1 MSVDFIETE
10 AYAAL
15 LPKLTEAEK
24 IIKKMLL
31 DEISSAGIPTLEI
44 THRIKDAASAVE
56 KIKRK
61 PDNYNCISDL
71 TDLIG
76 FRIICYFSDDVDK
89 IASLVE
95 NLFVIDPENSVDKRQ
110 VISPTAFGYLSL
122 HYICSLPESGEYP
135 KELCGIKFEIQ
146 MRSSLQHTW
155 AEIEHDLGYKSMFA
169 IPREVRRE
177 FSRIAG
183 LLELADESF
192 VRIRDKLNDYTK
204 RITEDIK
211 NGNVGD
217 LSLDSVTLS
226 AYLKYN
232 KKMKKLTERIA
243 SIQNAAISE
252 RSPDN
257 FLPKLEILGITELS
271 GLEEMLERE
280 SEHAFELAKKLFCA
294 AELDEISSA
303 AGLHFLCRAELI
315 YGRHTDKEILA
326 FFMAGNTNE
335 NRARKQAAAVIK
347 NRKDGQNETET

>member
-24 IIKKMLL
+24 IIKKKLL

-61 PDNYNCISDL
+61 PDNYSCISDL

-95 NLFVIDPENSVDKRQ
+95 ELFVIDRENSVDKRQ
-110 VISPTAFGYLSL
+110 VINPTAFGYLSL
-122 HYICSLPESGEYP
+122 HYICSLPESEDYP

-155 AEIEHDLGYKSMFA
+155 AEIEHDLGYKSVYA

-192 VRIRDKLNDYTK
+192 VRIRNKLNDYTK
-204 RITEDIK
+204 KITEDIK
-211 NGNVGD
+211 KGNVSGVMI
-217 LSLDSVTLS
+217 DSVTLS

-232 KKMKKLTERIA
+232 EKMQKLTKDIA
-243 SIQNAAISE
+243 AIQNASVIEQIPESI
-252 RSPDN
+252 
-257 FLPKLEILGITELS
+257 LPKLEVLGITEL
-271 GLEEMLERE
+271 GELESLAERE
-280 SEHAFELAKKLFCA
+280 REHALELAEKLFEIT
-294 AELDEISSA
+294 ELDEIAST

-315 YGRHTDKEILA
+315 YGGHTDEEIYE
-326 FFMAGNTNE
+326 FFAAGADNPE
-335 NRARKQAAAVIK
+335 RVRKQAAVVIK
-347 NRKDGQNETET
+347 NRKDDKNEA